1 MAVQAK
7 EKGTQLIDEEGLF
20 ALVRATEHLAPE
32 PGAAAA
38 SPGDSRYLFRVQ
50 GLVPWVEVVNLI
62 RHALRLLATKLSPL
76 SVHAPHVIWHHHYGL
91 DVLSRRNG

>member
-38 SPGDSRYLFRVQ
+38 SPGDSRYLSRVQ
-50 GLVPWVEVVNLI
+50 GLG
-62 RHALRLLATKLSPL
+62 T
-76 SVHAPHVIWHHHYGL
+76 G
-91 DVLSRRNG
+91 